1 MKKLTTIIAITVV
14 VLIAAAD
21 AGAQLLPQSTLLKAN
36 GTLSVATIKSTD
48 EVVLGWGLGVGVEQ
62 MQWSNRY
69 AVGLSAEFARA
80 TESNDSLDAS
90 YNSIPVFLTFKKLF
104 GTNRRT
110 GYIGAGVGVH
120 FARVSGTRADG
131 TEIKESDNGMSVAG
145 VLGSYI
151 WLWKDTSINLEYVF
165 NWSDTEVFK
174 NGIIHLLNVGV
185 AFQF

>member
-1 MKKLTTIIAITVV
+1 MRKLTALIAITVV
-14 VLIAAAD
+14 FLVT
-21 AGAQLLPQSTLLKAN
+21 AGTTHAQLLPQSTLIKAN
-36 GTLSVATIKSTD
+36 GALSVAKVSTTD

-69 AVGLSAEFARA
+69 SVGLSANFARA
-80 TESNDSLDAS
+80 TEKNDSLDAS
-90 YNSIPVFLTFKKLF
+90 YNSIPVFITFKYLF

-110 GYIGAGVGVH
+110 GYVGGGVGVH

-131 TEIKESDNGMSVAG
+131 SDIDESDNGMSVAG

-151 WLWKDTSINLEYVF
+151 WFWKDTSINLEYVF
-165 NWSDTEVFK
+165 NWSDTDIFK
-174 NGIIHLLNVGV
+174 NGIIHLINVGV